1 MSDVLFYATADTH
14 APEEADGG
22 AWRSLRAVRGDA
34 VYGIA
39 RLAALC
45 LEDGVPMVIAGDLF
59 DGPDPAPDA
68 QGAVYEALAP
78 MLKAGLGVY
87 YNLGN
92 HDRGRDWLAPLARL
106 GLPVRRVD
114 GKVYR
119 DPAGFT
125 VTGLSYVPPA
135 SFAEAVKAVQPAD
148 VGLYHQQWAE
158 WAGGGGRVSTA
169 SLPAHRVAVCGDV
182 HVHALIEGKGGPTL
196 ALSPGP
202 LAPQSIVEFGPSRA
216 YAVGRD
222 FSAWSVVLPGRLYR
236 LVEVR
241 TARDAAEAL
250 IVAAAMEPLPHLP
263 EHLQTPVLAVRL
275 VRPIDGLVDSLR
287 EFEAEGRFVLRVVD
301 AASAPVETVSA
312 PAAPARH
319 GGDALTAAVTHW
331 PGLDPAVRALALAVT
346 ADGADPDDELTRAR
360 AAYDLETAEDAGAQA
375 AAPSGA

>member
-1 MSDVLFYATADTH
+1 VSDVLFYATADTH

-78 MLKAGLGVY
+78 MLKAGLAVY

-114 GKVYR
+114 GNVYR

-135 SFAEAVKAVQPAD
+135 SFAEAVRQILIKDYGIDANR
-148 VGLYHQQWAE
+148 L
-158 WAGGGGRVSTA
+158 TA
-169 SLPAHRVAVCGDV
+169 
-182 HVHALIEGKGGPTL
+182 KGYGPTQPI
-196 ALSPGP
+196 ADNKT
-202 LAPQSIVEFGPSRA
+202 AA
-216 YAVGRD
+216 GRQ
-222 FSAWSVVLPGRLYR
+222 ANR
-236 LVEVR
+236 
-241 TARDAAEAL
+241 
-250 IVAAAMEPLPHLP
+250 
-263 EHLQTPVLAVRL
+263 
-275 VRPIDGLVDSLR
+275 
-287 EFEAEGRFVLRVVD
+287 RVV
-301 AASAPVETVSA
+301 AT
-312 PAAPARH
+312 
-319 GGDALTAAVTHW
+319 
-331 PGLDPAVRALALAVT
+331 VT
-346 ADGADPDDELTRAR
+346 AE
-360 AAYDLETAEDAGAQA
+360 E
-375 AAPSGA
+375 

>member
-114 GKVYR
+114 GNVYR

-135 SFAEAVKAVQPAD
+135 SFAEAVKAVQPVD

-202 LAPQSIVEFGPSRA
+202 LPPQWIVEFGRSRA
-216 YAVGRD
+216 SAVGREIGD
-222 FSAWSVVLPGRLYR
+222 QRRGAATEPALPQQEEGEGRLPSAVGM
-236 LVEVR
+236 LLSLFDSVELGLPVGVPR
-241 TARDAAEAL
+241 HARPSNGRRGMGSKRWYVGKRAATGRPREPAG
-250 IVAAAMEPLPHLP
+250 AAVPPPLLSG
-263 EHLQTPVLAVRL
+263 VM
-275 VRPIDGLVDSLR
+275 
-287 EFEAEGRFVLRVVD
+287 
-301 AASAPVETVSA
+301 A
-312 PAAPARH
+312 PA
-319 GGDALTAAVTHW
+319 GS
-331 PGLDPAVRALALAVT
+331 VRWRQSPT
-346 ADGADPDDELTRAR
+346 SSRP
-360 AAYDLETAEDAGAQA
+360 
-375 AAPSGA
+375 